1 MPAIRE
7 VFAMLR
13 SHALFL
19 LLGAMLLCSFS
30 VRAQRGHRNPPDI
43 FKDEGIMPPAAH
55 QGPDTKAMMQ
65 DAVELKQLS
74 AGIPEEIQKTTQGTI
89 SADLG
94 TRLKRIEKLA
104 KKLRGEV
111 QQ

>member
-1 MPAIRE
+1 
-7 VFAMLR
+7 
-13 SHALFL
+13 
-19 LLGAMLLCSFS
+19 
-30 VRAQRGHRNPPDI
+30 
-43 FKDEGIMPPAAH
+43 
-55 QGPDTKAMMQ
+55 MMQ

-74 AGIPEEIQKTTQGTI
+74 DGLPEEVQRTTQGTI

-94 TRLKRIEKLA
+94 ARLKRIEKLA

>member
-1 MPAIRE
+1 
-7 VFAMLR
+7 MLR
-13 SHALFL
+13 SHALSL
-19 LLGAMLLCSFS
+19 LLGATLLCSVS
-30 VRAQRGHRNPPDI
+30 VLAQRGHRNPPDV
-43 FKDEGIMPPAAH
+43 FKDEVALPAAAH
-55 QGPDTKAMMQ
+55 QGPDSKAMMQ

-74 AGIPEEIQKTTQGTI
+74 DGLPEEVQRTTQGTI

-94 TRLKRIEKLA
+94 ARLKRIEKLA